1 MISHKRASIFAA
13 NFILLVFSLPIF
25 VSTVNAGVINDVI
38 IFKNGDRLTGEIKR
52 MGQGSVYFKNAR
64 MYETIRLDWEKI
76 ERIITDRHFIISLS
90 DNTRFTGSIEKDVT
104 LVKGKEGL
112 KVKTDTDSFRLEP
125 DRIIELMPV
134 EKSFFQQFH
143 VDADLGFSLARAE
156 NQRSLTTSL
165 EVERFSRK
173 WNISTTLDTSL
184 NSRNDVDKIS
194 RNSLTF
200 ASQYFFSRNWF
211 IPAIAQF
218 QSSSE
223 QSLDLRTSFGGGIG
237 RYLKRTN
244 RTVLFV
250 TGGLVGTRER
260 YDPIKTD
267 QPKRSSLEAVGGI
280 GYTTFR
286 FDKTRFDTTF
296 LVFPSI
302 SDPGH
307 YRTDLRTNLRF
318 NIVGDLYWTANFYA
332 NYDNRP
338 PMGTSAGDYGL
349 TTGIGWSF
357 K

>member
-1 MISHKRASIFAA
+1 MISQKRASVFAA
-13 NFILLVFSLPIF
+13 NFILLLILLPIL
-25 VSTVNAGVINDVI
+25 VSTANAGVTTDVI

-52 MGQGSVYFKNAR
+52 MSQGSIYFKNAS

-90 DNTRFTGSIEKDVT
+90 DNTRFSGSIEKDVT

-112 KVKTDTDSFRLEP
+112 KVKTDTESLRLEP
-125 DRIIELMPV
+125 DRIIEMMPS
-134 EKSFFQQFH
+134 EESFFQSFH
-143 VDADLGFSLARAE
+143 VDADLGFTLSRAE

-165 EVERFSRK
+165 EIERFSTK
-173 WNISTTLDTSL
+173 WNFSTLLDTSL

-194 RNSLTF
+194 RNSLTIS
-200 ASQYFFSRNWF
+200 SQYFVSRNWF

-223 QSLDLRTSFGGGIG
+223 QALDLRTSFGGGIG

-244 RTVLFV
+244 RTVMFV

-260 YDPIKTD
+260 YDPTRTD
-267 QPKRSSLEAVGGI
+267 QPKRSSLEAVAGV

-296 LVFPSI
+296 LVFPSL
-302 SDPGH
+302 SDSGH
-307 YRTDLRTNLRF
+307 YRTDLRTNVRF
-318 NIVGDLYWTANFYA
+318 NIVGDLYWTANLYA